1 MEGGGIGVFVS
12 VAVAVAHGVT
22 LSQGSNERGDIHLG
36 VRCLMAAGL
45 ATTVEELDAEYLT
58 RVLAVDGARVT
69 SVEATRIGTG
79 QVALSLLLE
88 LTWDVDDAELPRRL
102 VAKIPAV
109 EEASRQA
116 AAMHRTY
123 ELEADFYADL
133 SGLVEVPHPRC
144 RHVVFDAGS
153 GAFTLIMEVA
163 PGEVGDQ
170 LAGCSPLAAEAIV
183 DGAVGLHAPTW
194 GRAEELLSHGWL
206 TRPDA
211 ATLEMRVGAYRHLL
225 PGFVERFSGR
235 LGSEVID
242 AARWLG
248 ERLVDVALAYRSP
261 MCLVHGDFRL
271 DNMLFDP
278 SASASSGAVS
288 VTVVDWQTVGLGRGA
303 VDVAYGLGSGLPP
316 EDRRRVESALVD
328 RYVAG
333 LSAHGVTGGE
343 VADGVRH
350 DYRLGSTS
358 GLAMSVIA
366 SQLVASTP
374 RGDEMFAVMAER
386 HAAQMFD
393 NEIADL
399 VGG

>member
-1 MEGGGIGVFVS
+1 
-12 VAVAVAHGVT
+12 
-22 LSQGSNERGDIHLG
+22 
-36 VRCLMAAGL
+36 MAAGI
-45 ATTVEELDAEYLT
+45 AMTVEELDTGFLSE
-58 RVLAVDGARVT
+58 VLAVPGREVATVA
-69 SVEATRIGTG
+69 ATRIGTG

-88 LTWDVDDAELPRRL
+88 LTWDVDDAALPHRL

-123 ELEADFYADL
+123 ELETGFYSDL
-133 SGLVEVPHPRC
+133 TGMVAVPHPRAL
-144 RHVVFDAGS
+144 HVAFDAGS

-170 LAGCSPLAAEAIV
+170 LVGCSPAAAEAIV
-183 DGAVGLHAPTW
+183 DAAVGLHAPTW

-211 ATLEMRVGAYRHLL
+211 ATLELRVGAYRHLL
-225 PGFVERFSGR
+225 PGFIERFSAR
-235 LGSEVID
+235 LGAEVLD
-242 AARWLG
+242 TARWLG
-248 ERLVDVALAYRSP
+248 EHLVEVALAYRSP

-303 VDVAYGLGSGLPP
+303 VDVAYALGSGLSTD
-316 EDRRRVESALVD
+316 DRRRVEESLVA
-328 RYVAG
+328 RYANGLAGAGVGVVDDVA
-333 LSAHGVTGGE
+333 
-343 VADGVRH
+343 H
-350 DYRLGSTS
+350 DYRLGATS

-386 HAAQMFD
+386 HAAQMVD
-393 NEIADL
+393 NATMEL

>member
-1 MEGGGIGVFVS
+1 
-12 VAVAVAHGVT
+12 
-22 LSQGSNERGDIHLG
+22 
-36 VRCLMAAGL
+36 
-45 ATTVEELDAEYLT
+45 
-58 RVLAVDGARVT
+58 
-69 SVEATRIGTG
+69 
-79 QVALSLLLE
+79 VAL
-88 LTWDVDDAELPRRL
+88 
-102 VAKIPAV
+102 
-109 EEASRQA
+109 
-116 AAMHRTY
+116 
-123 ELEADFYADL
+123 
-133 SGLVEVPHPRC
+133 
-144 RHVVFDAGS
+144 
-153 GAFTLIMEVA
+153 
-163 PGEVGDQ
+163 GEVGDQ

-183 DGAVGLHAPTW
+183 DAAVGLHAPTW

-211 ATLEMRVGAYRHLL
+211 TTFEMRVGAYRHLL

-242 AARWLG
+242 TARWLG

-278 SASASSGAVS
+278 SASASTGAVS

-316 EDRRRVESALVD
+316 EDRRRVESSLVD
-328 RYVAG
+328 RYVGG
-333 LSAHGVTGGE
+333 LSAHGVTGDE
-343 VADGVRH
+343 VADAVRH
-350 DYRLGSTS
+350 DYRLGATS

-393 NEIADL
+393 NDTADL